1 MHAHIALLY
10 VNRYLNLFIMDT
22 SSEEIKFSAESE
34 QSTEKKQKQITISM
48 KSAIIIAV
56 IIIVGA
62 LAYRYKGLLIAA
74 TVNGSSIS
82 RLSVIE
88 ELEKKSGKAT
98 LDALIIQKLIET
110 EAQKKGITVN
120 DNDVNAEI
128 KKIEDQLKEQ
138 GKTLAEALSAQG
150 MTEKGLRVQLAIQK
164 RLEKLLADK
173 TQVTDEEIAQFI
185 KDSKIVI
192 PAGQEDSYKNQARD
206 QIQQNK
212 LNDAAGVFID
222 SLRSSAKIKYFVNY

>member
-1 MHAHIALLY
+1 
-10 VNRYLNLFIMDT
+10 MDT
-22 SSEEIKFSAESE
+22 SVEETKS
-34 QSTEKKQKQITISM
+34 STESKQSADKKQKQITISI
-48 KSAIIIAV
+48 KAAIVIGV
-56 IIIVGA
+56 IIVVGA
-62 LAYRYKGLLIAA
+62 LAYRYKGLLVAA
-74 TVNGSSIS
+74 TVNGSPIS
-82 RLSVIE
+82 RFSVIE

-98 LDALIIQKLIET
+98 LDALIIQKLIAV

-128 KKIEDQLKEQ
+128 KKIEEQLKEQ

-150 MTEKGLRVQLAIQK
+150 MTEEDLRVQLATQK
-164 RLEKLLADK
+164 KLEKLLADK
-173 TQVTDEEIAQFI
+173 IQVTDEEIAQFI

-212 LNDAAGVFID
+212 LNDAVGVFID
-222 SLRSSAKIKYFVNY
+222 SLRSTAKIKYFVSY

>member
-1 MHAHIALLY
+1 
-10 VNRYLNLFIMDT
+10 MDT
-22 SSEEIKFSAESE
+22 SVEETKS
-34 QSTEKKQKQITISM
+34 STESKQSADKKQKQITISI
-48 KSAIIIAV
+48 KAAIVIGV
-56 IIIVGA
+56 IIVVGA
-62 LAYRYKGLLIAA
+62 LAYRYKGLLVAA
-74 TVNGSSIS
+74 TVNGSPIS
-82 RLSVIE
+82 RFSVIE

-98 LDALIIQKLIET
+98 LDALIIQKLIAV

-128 KKIEDQLKEQ
+128 KKIEEQLKEQ

-150 MTEKGLRVQLAIQK
+150 MTEEDLKVQLAIQK
-164 RLEKLLADK
+164 KLEKLLADK

-212 LNDAAGVFID
+212 LNDAVGVFID
-222 SLRSSAKIKYFVNY
+222 SLRSTAKIKYFVSY

>member
-1 MHAHIALLY
+1 
-10 VNRYLNLFIMDT
+10 MDT
-22 SSEEIKFSAESE
+22 SVEETKS
-34 QSTEKKQKQITISM
+34 STESKQSADKKQKQITISI
-48 KSAIIIAV
+48 KAAIVIGV
-56 IIIVGA
+56 IIVVGA
-62 LAYRYKGLLIAA
+62 LAYRYKGLLVAA
-74 TVNGSSIS
+74 TVNGSPIS
-82 RLSVIE
+82 RFSVIE

-98 LDALIIQKLIET
+98 LDALIIQKLIAV

-128 KKIEDQLKEQ
+128 KKIEEQLKEQ

-150 MTEKGLRVQLAIQK
+150 MTEEDLRVQLATQK
-164 RLEKLLADK
+164 KLEKLLEDK
-173 TQVTDEEIAQFI
+173 IQVTDEEIAQFI

-212 LNDAAGVFID
+212 LNDAVGVFID
-222 SLRSSAKIKYFVNY
+222 SLRSTAKIKYFVSY

>member
-1 MHAHIALLY
+1 
-10 VNRYLNLFIMDT
+10 MDT
-22 SSEEIKFSAESE
+22 NPEETKSSTESE
-34 QSTEKKQKQITISM
+34 QSADKKQKQITISI
-48 KSAIIIAV
+48 KAAVVIGV
-56 IIIVGA
+56 IIVIGA
-62 LAYRYKGLLIAA
+62 LAYRYKGLLIVA
-74 TVNGSSIS
+74 TVDGSPIS
-82 RLSVIE
+82 RFSVIE

-98 LDALIIQKLIET
+98 LDALIIQKLIAV

-128 KKIEDQLKEQ
+128 KKIEEQLKEQ

-150 MTEKGLRVQLAIQK
+150 MTEEDLRVQLATQK
-164 RLEKLLADK
+164 KLEKLLADK
-173 TQVTDEEIAQFI
+173 IQVTDEEIAQFI

-212 LNDAAGVFID
+212 LNDAVGVFID
-222 SLRSSAKIKYFVNY
+222 SLRSTAKIKYFVSY

>member
-1 MHAHIALLY
+1 
-10 VNRYLNLFIMDT
+10 MDT
-22 SSEEIKFSAESE
+22 NPEETKSSTESE
-34 QSTEKKQKQITISM
+34 QSADKKQKQITISI
-48 KSAIIIAV
+48 KAAIVIGV
-56 IIIVGA
+56 IIVVGA
-62 LAYRYKGLLIAA
+62 LAYRYKGLLVAA
-74 TVNGSSIS
+74 TVNGSPIS
-82 RLSVIE
+82 RFSVIE

-98 LDALIIQKLIET
+98 LDALIIQKLIAV

-128 KKIEDQLKEQ
+128 KKIEEQLKEQ

-150 MTEKGLRVQLAIQK
+150 MTEEDLRVQLATQK
-164 RLEKLLADK
+164 KLEKLLADK
-173 TQVTDEEIAQFI
+173 IQVTDEEIAQFI

-212 LNDAAGVFID
+212 LNDAVGVFID
-222 SLRSSAKIKYFVNY
+222 SLRSTAKIKYFVSY

>member
-1 MHAHIALLY
+1 
-10 VNRYLNLFIMDT
+10 MDT
-22 SSEEIKFSAESE
+22 SVEETKS
-34 QSTEKKQKQITISM
+34 STESKQSADKKQKQITISI
-48 KSAIIIAV
+48 KAAIVIGV
-56 IIIVGA
+56 IIVVGA
-62 LAYRYKGLLIAA
+62 LAYRYKGLLVAA
-74 TVNGSSIS
+74 TVNGSPIS
-82 RLSVIE
+82 RFSVIE

-98 LDALIIQKLIET
+98 LDALIIQKLIAV

-128 KKIEDQLKEQ
+128 KKIEEQLKEQ

-150 MTEKGLRVQLAIQK
+150 MTEEDLRVQLATQK
-164 RLEKLLADK
+164 KLEKLLADK
-173 TQVTDEEIAQFI
+173 IQVTDEEIAQFI

-212 LNDAAGVFID
+212 LNDAVGVF
-222 SLRSSAKIKYFVNY
+222 

>member
-1 MHAHIALLY
+1 
-10 VNRYLNLFIMDT
+10 MDT
-22 SSEEIKFSAESE
+22 SVEETKS
-34 QSTEKKQKQITISM
+34 STESKQSADKKQKQITISI
-48 KSAIIIAV
+48 KAAIVIGV
-56 IIIVGA
+56 IIVVGA
-62 LAYRYKGLLIAA
+62 LAYRYKGLLVAA
-74 TVNGSSIS
+74 TVNGSPIS
-82 RLSVIE
+82 RFSVIE

-98 LDALIIQKLIET
+98 LDALIIQKLIAV

-128 KKIEDQLKEQ
+128 KKIEEQLKEQ

-150 MTEKGLRVQLAIQK
+150 MTEEDLRVQLATQK
-164 RLEKLLADK
+164 KLEKLLADK

-212 LNDAAGVFID
+212 LNDAVGVFID
-222 SLRSSAKIKYFVNY
+222 SLRSTAKIKYFVSY

>member
-1 MHAHIALLY
+1 
-10 VNRYLNLFIMDT
+10 MDT
-22 SSEEIKFSAESE
+22 NPEETKSSTESE
-34 QSTEKKQKQITISM
+34 QSADKKQKQITISI
-48 KSAIIIAV
+48 KAAVVIGV
-56 IIIVGA
+56 IIVIGA
-62 LAYRYKGLLIAA
+62 LAYRYKGLLIVA
-74 TVNGSSIS
+74 TVDGSPIS
-82 RLSVIE
+82 RFSVIE

-98 LDALIIQKLIET
+98 LDALIIQKLIAV

-128 KKIEDQLKEQ
+128 KKIEEQLKEQ

-150 MTEKGLRVQLAIQK
+150 MTEEDLKVQLAIQK
-164 RLEKLLADK
+164 KLEKLLADK

-212 LNDAAGVFID
+212 LNDAVGVFID
-222 SLRSSAKIKYFVNY
+222 SLRSTAKIKYFVSY